1 MIAINK
7 ELYMSEA
14 EIIAFIKHTNNKIDL
29 ILPDTKDDIMA
40 GMTDS
45 TRIGKLIKIQNLAL
59 DRIAFVFSQKN
70 IPLQVKLISPLLFIT
85 IICRH
90 S

>member
-14 EIIAFIKHTNNKIDL
+14 EIIAFIQHTNNKIDL
-29 ILPDTKDDIMA
+29 KLPDTKDDIMP

-45 TRIGKLIKIQNLAL
+45 TIIGKLIKIQKRVL

-70 IPLQVKLISPLLFIT
+70 IPLQVKLISPILFIT
-85 IICRH
+85 ITCRY

>member
-14 EIIAFIKHTNNKIDL
+14 EIIAFIQHTNNKIDL

>member
-1 MIAINK
+1 MNYIYI
-7 ELYMSEA
+7 SEA
-14 EIIAFIKHTNNKIDL
+14 EIIAFIQHTNNKIDL

-40 GMTDS
+40 GITDS
-45 TRIGKLIKIQNLAL
+45 TIIDKLIKIQNFAL

-70 IPLQVKLISPLLFIT
+70 IPLQVRLISPILFIT
-85 IICRH
+85 IMCRH

>member
-1 MIAINK
+1 MYI
-7 ELYMSEA
+7 SEA
-14 EIIAFIKHTNNKIDL
+14 EIIEFIQHTNNKIDL

-45 TRIGKLIKIQNLAL
+45 TIIGKLIKVQNLAL

-70 IPLQVKLISPLLFIT
+70 IPLRVKLISPLLFMT

>member
-1 MIAINK
+1 LIAINK

-14 EIIAFIKHTNNKIDL
+14 EIIAFIQHTNNKIDL